1 MPECRE
7 AFSEEQA
14 VHYFFFFKPSVVS
27 TIKVG
32 YDRSFKKREKRR
44 KELETH

>member
-7 AFSEEQA
+7 ALSEEQA
-14 VHYFFFFKPSVVS
+14 VHYYYFFKPSVVS
-27 TIKVG
+27 TIKGG

-44 KELETH
+44 RALETD